1 MSRVIF
7 HRYPVEADMQVRDV
21 IRDRTNQFASQAP
34 HPQTLSRWG
43 LGFML
48 LAAGGHKLLDPSTWA
63 VYVTNWVAPWLV
75 VSPTEFMLANGY
87 LELGFGAAL
96 LADRY
101 TAFAAFVAAVSL
113 TLTTGY
119 LMIVWVT
126 AGVFGD
132 VVARDIGLTGLAWT
146 VLIGSLQSGGWN
158 S

>member
-1 MSRVIF
+1 MQIRV
-7 HRYPVEADMQVRDV
+7 V
-21 IRDRTNQFASQAP
+21 IRICINRFASQAP
-34 HPQTLSRWG
+34 HPRTLSRWG

-63 VYVTNWVAPWLV
+63 VYVTNWLALWLV

-96 LADRY
+96 LANRY
-101 TAFAAFVAAVSL
+101 TAFVAAVSL
-113 TLTTGY
+113 TLTTAY
-119 LMIVWVT
+119 LTIVWVT

-146 VLIGSLQSGGWN
+146 VLIGSLRHGRWDS
-158 S
+158 

>member
-1 MSRVIF
+1 MSRAIF
-7 HRYPVEADMQVRDV
+7 HRYPVNADMQVRSV
-21 IRDRTNQFASQAP
+21 IRSHTKRVTAQTP

-43 LGFML
+43 LGLML

-63 VYVTNWVAPWLV
+63 VYVINWVAPWLV

-113 TLTTGY
+113 TVTTGY
-119 LMIVWVT
+119 LTIVWVT

-146 VLIGSLQSGGWN
+146 VLIGSLQSRSWN
-158 S
+158 

>member
-1 MSRVIF
+1 MPIKTT
-7 HRYPVEADMQVRDV
+7 
-21 IRDRTNQFASQAP
+21 IRSCTNRFASQAP

-43 LGFML
+43 LGLML
-48 LAAGGHKLLDPSTWA
+48 LVAGGHKLLDPSAWA
-63 VYVTNWVAPWLV
+63 VYVTNWLAPWLV
-75 VSPTEFMLANGY
+75 VSPTVFMLANGY
-87 LELGFGAAL
+87 LEIGFGAAL

-101 TAFAAFVAAVSL
+101 TVFAAFIAAVSL

-119 LMIVWVT
+119 LMIVWIT

-146 VLIGSLQSGGWN
+146 VLIGTLRHGRWN